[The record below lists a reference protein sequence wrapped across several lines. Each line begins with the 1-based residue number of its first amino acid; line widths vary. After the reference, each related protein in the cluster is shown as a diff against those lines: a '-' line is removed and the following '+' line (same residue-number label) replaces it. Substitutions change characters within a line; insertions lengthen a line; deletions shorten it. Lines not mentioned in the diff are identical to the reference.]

1 MIGEAG
7 DKANAAASKIT
18 RCFRKA
24 PALFHRSTAFRNEVF
39 HAQREVLSV
48 APGEEMD
55 MTVPNETRWN
65 GKHEVCARWRRARG
79 ESQRRWSCRCPTRR
93 GGMARTRCV

>member
-48 APGEEMD
+48 APSNEMV
-55 MTVPNETRWN
+55 MAVPNETCRN
-65 GKHEVCARWRRARG
+65 GKHEVCARWRRG
-79 ESQRRWSCRCPTRR
+79 EFEATCRKTDL
-93 GGMARTRCV
+93 VS